1 MCQEE
6 RRGTKIRYDEKGQV
20 VSNLYVD
27 GGQVFFLKGLVTG
40 SSIRIIRFF
49 LLVKWLQEVLF
60 LSSVSTYL
68 SYVNLS
74 FKKKIELESSLSN
87 IYSKYIFLDLRSS

>member
-1 MCQEE
+1 MVA
-6 RRGTKIRYDEKGQV
+6 RSFSSKGW
-20 VSNLYVD
+20 L
-27 GGQVFFLKGLVTG
+27 LG